1 MSSVFDIDAARK
13 FQRNK
18 LKRQQEALDER
29 FERATRDFDAICQ
42 MIIRD
47 FQPIAIYQWGSLL
60 DRKKFSDISDID
72 IAVEGITDAQDY
84 FTLLRRAD
92 EMTKFP
98 VDIVQLE
105 KIHPLH
111 SEMIIKKGVKIYR
124 K

>member
-1 MSSVFDIDAARK
+1 MSSVFDMDAARK

-29 FERATRDFDAICQ
+29 FKRATCDFDTICQ
-42 MIIRD
+42 MIIRE
-47 FQPIAIYQWGSLL
+47 FQPKAIYQWGSLL
-60 DRKKFSDISDID
+60 DREKFSGISDID

-84 FTLLRRAD
+84 FTLLRIAD
-92 EMTKFP
+92 EMTEFP
-98 VDIVQLE
+98 IDIVQLE

-111 SEMIIKKGVKIYR
+111 SDMIIKRGVQIYR

>member
-1 MSSVFDIDAARK
+1 MDRVFDIDAAKK
-13 FQRNK
+13 FQQNK
-18 LKRQQEALDER
+18 LKKQQEALDVR
-29 FERATRDFDAICQ
+29 FKGATRDFDAICQ

-47 FQPIAIYQWGSLL
+47 FQPTAIYQWGSLL
-60 DRKKFSDISDID
+60 DRKKFSGISDID

-92 EMTKFP
+92 EMTEFP

-111 SEMIIKKGVKIYR
+111 CEMIIKKGVQIYR

>member
-13 FQRNK
+13 FLGNK
-18 LKRQQEALDER
+18 LKRHQEALDER
-29 FERATRDFDAICQ
+29 VECATRDFVAICQ
-42 MIIRD
+42 MIIRE
-47 FQPIAIYQWGSLL
+47 FQPIAIYQWGSLI
-60 DRKKFSDISDID
+60 DRKKFSAISDID

-98 VDIVQLE
+98 IDIVQLE

-111 SEMIIKKGVKIYR
+111 SEMIIKKGVQIYKR
-124 K
+124 